1 MIQVEGF
8 NVRIVARGDGY
19 GVNDS
24 VVHDHDDPL
33 VEFYDSK
40 ADARKFG
47 KRGQFVSR
55 YYITTLLTDLPRGLL
70 LDSEWNNISTKGVR
84 ELQRYLRGYMLE
96 VA

>member
-8 NVRIVARGDGY
+8 NIRIVARGDGY
-19 GVNDS
+19 GADDS
-24 VVHDHDDPL
+24 VIHMENDPV

-55 YYITTLLTDLPRGLL
+55 YYITTLLADFPHGLL
-70 LDSEWNNISTKGVR
+70 LDSEWSNISVKGVR